1 MGPFAAQPQVG
12 PTRFEV
18 DPETQ
23 LGVHYDE
30 QGGVIE
36 AAKHGTIRNTQRP
49 RMTSHD
55 GKQTQDGFD
64 ADANRD

>member
-1 MGPFAAQPQVG
+1 MGSFAGQPRAV
-12 PTRFEV
+12 PARFEV

-23 LGVHYDE
+23 LGIYYDE
-30 QGGVIE
+30 HGAVIE
-36 AAKHGTIRNTQRP
+36 AAKHGTIRNPQRP